1 VFGATDEEIK
11 EAVMFAAMTRQGST
25 IMNGNMVD
33 FEEFKAAIDAGAAA
47 MREAMKTE
55 TTSQ

>member
-1 VFGATDEEIK
+1 
-11 EAVMFAAMTRQGST
+11 MFAAMTRQGST

-33 FEEFKAAIDAGAAA
+33 LDEFKKAIDAGAAA
-47 MREAMKTE
+47 MREAMKAE